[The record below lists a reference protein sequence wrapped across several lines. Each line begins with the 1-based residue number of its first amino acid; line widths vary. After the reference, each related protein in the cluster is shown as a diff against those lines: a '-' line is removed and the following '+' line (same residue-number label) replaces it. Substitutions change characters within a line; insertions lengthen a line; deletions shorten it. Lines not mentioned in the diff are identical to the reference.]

1 MPVDIGAAVVSTTR
15 HRIRDGLVF
24 VCAPRNATVREVL
37 FPKDNKRASGGMI
50 ATQRCRCVAFRK
62 RNRMHAQVL
71 QGTLESLKKAE
82 KETQHLGVSVLAFV
96 MLHNIFQLAKYVL
109 LVGIPLESVT

>member
-1 MPVDIGAAVVSTTR
+1 
-15 HRIRDGLVF
+15 
-24 VCAPRNATVREVL
+24 
-37 FPKDNKRASGGMI
+37 MI
-50 ATQRCRCVAFRK
+50 AGETQRCRCVAFRK

-71 QGTLESLKKAE
+71 QGMLESLKKAE

-109 LVGIPLESVT
+109 LVGIPVESVT